1 MEQKTKNLHNTNG
14 FELLSKSPA
23 PATVDKNDYHFGE
36 KVGTTMTE
44 ITPESIV
51 TSSDDPLTAASNFVT
66 NTPSEISNN
75 DNSTQRRVV
84 LETKDLSVGYGKQ
97 EILNKINLKFE
108 SNSITAL
115 VGPSGSGK
123 SSFLRTLNR
132 MNDSVKEYWHSGEVM
147 LDNEEIFDQGI
158 DLISLRR
165 KVGMVFQRPNPFPM
179 SIANNVAIGIKTHKL
194 AGKKNTGALVEKY
207 LTQVGLFKAV
217 SNRLNDSPFKLS
229 GGQQQLLCLARA
241 LAIGPEVLLLDE
253 PTSSLDPQTTQAVE
267 NLVTEMAKDVTVI
280 IVTHNL
286 AQARRIADYAAFF
299 WDGRLMEYGRAAQVL
314 EDPQNEITAKF
325 VTGKL
330 G

>member
-51 TSSDDPLTAASNFVT
+51 TSSDDSLTVASNFVT

-75 DNSTQRRVV
+75 DNATQRRVV
-84 LETKDLSVGYGKQ
+84 LEIKDLSVGYGKQ

-165 KVGMVFQRPNPFPM
+165 KVGMVFSETE
-179 SIANNVAIGIKTHKL
+179 SISHVHCK
-194 AGKKNTGALVEKY
+194 
-207 LTQVGLFKAV
+207 
-217 SNRLNDSPFKLS
+217 
-229 GGQQQLLCLARA
+229 
-241 LAIGPEVLLLDE
+241 
-253 PTSSLDPQTTQAVE
+253 
-267 NLVTEMAKDVTVI
+267 
-280 IVTHNL
+280 
-286 AQARRIADYAAFF
+286 
-299 WDGRLMEYGRAAQVL
+299 
-314 EDPQNEITAKF
+314 
-325 VTGKL
+325 
-330 G
+330 

>member
-1 MEQKTKNLHNTNG
+1 MFQSLQK
-14 FELLSKSPA
+14 
-23 PATVDKNDYHFGE
+23 
-36 KVGTTMTE
+36 M
-44 ITPESIV
+44 
-51 TSSDDPLTAASNFVT
+51 
-66 NTPSEISNN
+66 
-75 DNSTQRRVV
+75 V
-84 LETKDLSVGYGKQ
+84 LQTKDLSVGYGKH
-97 EILNKINLKFE
+97 EILNRVNLNFA
-108 SNSITAL
+108 NNTITAL

-123 SSFLRTLNR
+123 STFLRTLNR
-132 MNDSVKEYWHSGEVM
+132 MNDSIKDYWHNGQVL
-147 LDNEEIFDQGI
+147 LDNEEIFDPDI

-194 AGKKNTGALVEKY
+194 ANKKQTGFLVEKF
-207 LTQVGLFKAV
+207 LTQVGLYKAV

-267 NLVTEMAKDVTVI
+267 NLVVDMAKEITVI

-286 AQARRIADYAAFF
+286 AQARRIADFAAFF
-299 WDGRLMEYGRAAQVL
+299 WDGKLMEYGRAAQVL
-314 EDPQNEITAKF
+314 EDPQNEITEKF